1 MVVVHPHNIDA
12 QNSMVICRVAACCVF
27 RQTGTFVISLLFMV
41 FLFLF
46 LAAKIATFVLLTKFF
61 SPYRK
66 KNVFLHPKNNII
78 YMSEFKIGD
87 KVKFLNAVGGGVVKK
102 IQGGMIYVEDDTG
115 FDMPFSQS
123 ELIRMD
129 DQTGVGKVFYD
140 DTIGDRDRSG
150 ANGSKNRHPQPN
162 DDDDGR
168 FSFPTIDELETEVR
182 RLRSQNANLQE
193 QVKQLKSQILSLQR
207 TIARIS

>member
-1 MVVVHPHNIDA
+1 
-12 QNSMVICRVAACCVF
+12 
-27 RQTGTFVISLLFMV
+27 
-41 FLFLF
+41 
-46 LAAKIATFVLLTKFF
+46 
-61 SPYRK
+61 
-66 KNVFLHPKNNII
+66 
-78 YMSEFKIGD
+78 MSEFKIGD

-129 DQTGVGKVFYD
+129 DQTGVGKVFND
-140 DTIGDRDRSG
+140 DTIGDRDRSGANGTTKRDRSG

-162 DDDDGR
+162 DDDGR